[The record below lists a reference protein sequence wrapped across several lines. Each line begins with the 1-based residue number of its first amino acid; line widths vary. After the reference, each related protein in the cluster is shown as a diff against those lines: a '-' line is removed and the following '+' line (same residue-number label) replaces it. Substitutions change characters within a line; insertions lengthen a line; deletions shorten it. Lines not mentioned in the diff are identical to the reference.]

1 MIEIILL
8 FIFLAFLFHYLK
20 FLNSV
25 KRGLTL
31 LNQPKIKNHAFFPS
45 VSVIIPFRNEEENI
59 IKNLVSLENQDYP
72 HNKFEVIY
80 VDDDSTDQSHDLLTR
95 KVSSI
100 NRQVIKVPEGFSPNS
115 RKKRA
120 IRYGIEHSEG
130 DIIVGTDADCLY
142 NKAWLSTLI
151 STFDKNTGFVSAPVS
166 FIAMNGLFERIQQ
179 LEFGGLVLTGA
190 GLIGNGTPIICNA
203 ANIAYRRE
211 VFNRVKGF
219 TDNLDLSSGDDEFLM
234 QKIFQET
241 EWGVKFCLSSDAVV
255 KTNPNKTMSQFYQ
268 QRKRWASKGFFYK
281 NKKLIFKLVGIFFF
295 YLSLIV
301 QLILGMVYNSIFLI
315 SFLASMGA
323 KMFLEFNILRSGSG
337 LVFEKIKL
345 LDFVI
350 AELIHPFYIII
361 SGLSGVRGNFIW
373 KDRKLKR

>member
-1 MIEIILL
+1 
-8 FIFLAFLFHYLK
+8 
-20 FLNSV
+20 
-25 KRGLTL
+25 
-31 LNQPKIKNHAFFPS
+31 
-45 VSVIIPFRNEEENI
+45 
-59 IKNLVSLENQDYP
+59 
-72 HNKFEVIY
+72 
-80 VDDDSTDQSHDLLTR
+80 
-95 KVSSI
+95 
-100 NRQVIKVPEGFSPNS
+100 
-115 RKKRA
+115 
-120 IRYGIEHSEG
+120 
-130 DIIVGTDADCLY
+130 
-142 NKAWLSTLI
+142 
-151 STFDKNTGFVSAPVS
+151 
-166 FIAMNGLFERIQQ
+166 
-179 LEFGGLVLTGA
+179 
-190 GLIGNGTPIICNA
+190 
-203 ANIAYRRE
+203 AYRRE
-211 VFNRVKGF
+211 VFNQVMGF
-219 TDNLDLSSGDDEFLM
+219 TDNIDLSSGDDEFLM
-234 QKIFQET
+234 QKICKET

-255 KTNPNKTMSQFYQ
+255 KTNPNKTLSQFYQ